1 MLKWFSIPGILTEVK
16 RVRWPKQKEMVADS
30 MTVISFTFIFGV
42 YFVLCEIAVA
52 AFLKLLGIGA

>member
-30 MTVISFTFIFGV
+30 ITVISFTLIFGV
-42 YFVLCEIAVA
+42 YFVICEIAVA